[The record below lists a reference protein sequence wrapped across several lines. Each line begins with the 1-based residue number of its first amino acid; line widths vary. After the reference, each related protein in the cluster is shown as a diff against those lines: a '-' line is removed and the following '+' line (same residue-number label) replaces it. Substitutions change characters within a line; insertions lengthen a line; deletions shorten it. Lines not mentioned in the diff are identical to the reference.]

1 MNDES
6 DKKDNTEDEDLFRR
20 AMRDVMPLKPNN
32 RVRHRPAPRKPPVQ
46 QPENIDLAAQQHFTE
61 SLTDEECPDHLQYER
76 PGGAQK
82 SVLKKLRSGKLAV
95 DMTLDLHGLTVE
107 QARMQL
113 IDFLEE
119 CRQSGY
125 RHVIIVHGKGFRS
138 QHRPVI
144 KPMVNRWLKQAE
156 EVLAFCSAQP
166 KDGGTGAV
174 YVLLRKT
181 RVEGRVT
188 RDEEV

>member
-6 DKKDNTEDEDLFRR
+6 DEKDNPDDEDLFRQ
-20 AMRDVMPLKPNN
+20 AMRDVTPLKPVN
-32 RVRHRPAPRKPPVQ
+32 RVRQSPAPRKSPVNR
-46 QPENIDLAAQQHFTE
+46 PENTDPTAQQRFTE
-61 SLTDEECPDHLQYER
+61 GMIDEQCPDHLQYER

-82 SVLKKLRSGKLAV
+82 SVLKKLRTGKLPV
-95 DMTLDLHGLTVE
+95 DMTLDLHGLTVD

-113 IDFLEE
+113 IDFMDE
-119 CRQSGY
+119 CRHFGY

-138 QHRPVI
+138 ENRPVI
-144 KPMVNRWLKQAE
+144 KPMVNQWLKQAE

-181 RVEGRVT
+181 RDGERGT
-188 RDEEV
+188 R